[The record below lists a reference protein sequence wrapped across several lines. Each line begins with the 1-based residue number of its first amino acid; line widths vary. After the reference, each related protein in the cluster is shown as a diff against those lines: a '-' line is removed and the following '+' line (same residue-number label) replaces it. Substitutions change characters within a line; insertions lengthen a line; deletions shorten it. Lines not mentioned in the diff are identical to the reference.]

1 MRAHVR
7 PCVRYR
13 KSVLILQV
21 NPFIHIVT
29 EKFQAD
35 IWTMNMFLSQGQK
48 TYSNND
54 PVIMDG

>member
-35 IWTMNMFLSQGQK
+35 IWKMNMFVTGSK